1 MDRRQEILNEI
12 RYGGPG
18 SPDRNEIDN
27 YILRIKRLLPGI
39 IISTTRYLNPIPI
52 TINDELIAKILAYY
66 LFKRIDRPLERQ
78 WAHRPGF
85 DRPPNVDI
93 TNALDAIHFGGRHDR
108 YDFFSHDGGVRRGG
122 DFIEVARGE
131 LNRYNQEQLELAR
144 GRLQMAVGTREL
156 ANINTGVDDTIMGE
170 DVSNRILNHLNQIPI
185 DEINNTLTQRKNL
198 DTAQQRLRLAT
209 LANRVS
215 FSDIPAQRFP
225 LGREINDGIL
235 HHLSMMRQEPYI
247 HGGPQLSLSGHYG
260 QFPGY
265 PQENPS
271 SSSSSS
277 RSSSSSSELDF
288 KTPGYR
294 GKGGR
299 GSKGKKRTNRKK
311 RK

>member
-12 RYGGPG
+12 LYGERPDM
-18 SPDRNEIDN
+18 PDRNEIDN

-39 IISTTRYLNPIPI
+39 IISTTRYVNPIPI

-66 LFKRIDRPLERQ
+66 LFKRIDTPLERT
-78 WAHRPGF
+78 RGGPP
-85 DRPPNVDI
+85 PPNVDI
-93 TNALDAIHFGGRHDR
+93 TNALDAIHFGGTHDR

-156 ANINTGVDDTIMGE
+156 ANINTGVADTIMGE
-170 DVSNRILNHLNQIPI
+170 DVSNRILNHLNQTPI
-185 DEINNTLTQRKNL
+185 NEINNTLTQRRNL

-209 LANRVS
+209 IADRMYGS
-215 FSDIPAQRFP
+215 SIPGQIFP

-260 QFPGY
+260 QFQGY